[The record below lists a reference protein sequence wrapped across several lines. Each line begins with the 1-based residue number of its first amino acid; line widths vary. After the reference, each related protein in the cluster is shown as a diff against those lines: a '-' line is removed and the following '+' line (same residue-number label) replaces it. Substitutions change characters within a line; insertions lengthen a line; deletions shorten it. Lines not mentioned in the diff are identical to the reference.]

1 MATEVEGEP
10 RSRVKDAGRAALP
23 GGRFITL
30 VSGDRSMSTVA
41 QPLPSTEATAERAA
55 PAAAGGDPAVLGLP
69 IFVAGSI
76 ALGLA
81 LVGYVP
87 PAAAGSAVPII
98 LAATGLGLLVS
109 AVWAAA
115 LGQTLVA
122 CIFGLF
128 SGFWLSYAMLVLGL
142 NHGWYAIPAHDVT
155 HSVALFQITWAI
167 VMAALTLATLRLPV
181 AFTAVVALVVLALVL
196 LVFGTLNTDETLT
209 KAAGYVTFAFAA
221 LGIYLFLSAA
231 SIATGGKGY
240 PLGPPLQH

>member
-1 MATEVEGEP
+1 
-10 RSRVKDAGRAALP
+10 
-23 GGRFITL
+23 
-30 VSGDRSMSTVA
+30 MSSVA
-41 QPLPSTEATAERAA
+41 PSLPSASTTAPAPAPPESAAVAA
-55 PAAAGGDPAVLGLP
+55 PAGDPAVLGLP
-69 IFVAGSI
+69 IFVAGSV

-87 PAAAGSAVPII
+87 AAAAGSAIPII
-98 LAATGLGLLVS
+98 LAATGLGLVVS

-128 SGFWLSYAMLVLGL
+128 AGFWWSYAALVLGL
-142 NHGWYAIPAHDVT
+142 NHNWFAIPAADVT
-155 HSVALFQITWAI
+155 HSVALFQITWAV

-181 AFTAVVALVVLALVL
+181 AFTAVVALVVVALVL
-196 LVFGTLNTDETLT
+196 LIFGTLNTDTTLT

-231 SIATGGKGY
+231 SVATGGKGY
-240 PLGPPLQH
+240 PLGAPLVR